1 MFVLPL
7 GDEPNP
13 PGTPLLTY
21 ALILVNCAAY
31 VLITLPLGFERPE
44 WADPRVQEYLR
55 AWVESLGEPV
65 SRGDVAAMYLQI
77 TGYDLFVYRWG
88 FRAAEPGLATLFT
101 AMFLHAGFL
110 HLLGNM
116 LFLWICG
123 DNVEHRLGRAPF
135 LAAYVGAGIAAT
147 AFQTLLSGRT
157 DAPLLGSSGA
167 IFGLAGLYFVWFPR
181 NRVRLWVMVFPFFMN
196 VVRLSA
202 RAVLAFFVLV
212 QNLLPFLVSAGAGV
226 GGDAYGAHLGGF
238 LVGLLA
244 AWVVN
249 RRLQSAR
256 SAPAGTAPDAA
267 PPLPGTI
274 AALVEDGDF
283 ENAAR
288 RYVQL
293 SSAETRGL
301 LGERHSMMLGTWM
314 AAGGHP
320 HAALALFER
329 HVRDHPVSST
339 AAAAHLAAGQL
350 QLRTFADPAAAEQ
363 HLLEALALDP
373 DPETAAE
380 IRRGLAEAAAVDKFQ
395 LSRL

>member
-123 DNVEHRLGRAPF
+123 DNVEHRLGRARF

-256 SAPAGTAPDAA
+256 SAPAGAA

-373 DPETAAE
+373 DPETADE
-380 IRRGLAEAAAVDKFQ
+380 IRRGLAEAAAAEKFQ

>member
-13 PGTPLLTY
+13 PGTPALTY

-31 VLITLPLGFERPE
+31 LFITLPLGFDRPE

-55 AWVESLGEPV
+55 AWVDALGEPV

-77 TGYDLFVYRWG
+77 TEYDLFVYRWG
-88 FRAAEPGLATLFT
+88 FRAAEPTLATLFT

-123 DNVEHRLGRAPF
+123 DNVEHRLGRVRF
-135 LAAYVGAGIAAT
+135 LAAYVGTGIAAT
-147 AFQTLLSGRT
+147 AFQTLLTGRT
-157 DAPLLGSSGA
+157 NLPLLGASGA

-196 VVRLSA
+196 VVRISA

-212 QNLLPFLVSAGAGV
+212 QNLLPFLVSAGVGAGSE
-226 GGDAYGAHLGGF
+226 AHGAHLGGF

-244 AWVVN
+244 AGAVN
-249 RRLQSAR
+249 LKLRSAR
-256 SAPAGTAPDAA
+256 SATAGVAQDAA

-314 AAGGHP
+314 ASGGHP

-339 AAAAHLAAGQL
+339 TAAAHLSAGLL

-380 IRRGLAEAAAVDKFQ
+380 IRRGLAEAAAVEKFQ